1 MHKDATSL
9 ANAILVDV
17 MLASSTASGP
27 RHRWSLLLVLLVQHS
42 APSSFKLHFLLFIS
56 LVSLYCT
63 LPSTAITT
71 LLGCVRSLPSSPRYQ
86 HRSVCAVT
94 QLSTA
99 TVGLVCGIENSC
111 LTLPTKRAS
120 TATIPPFCPTNRGNR
135 SAFLPGKCRSNMT
148 DAQLP
153 VSTLFN

>member
-1 MHKDATSL
+1 MAMHKNATSL

-56 LVSLYCT
+56 FASLQWT

-71 LLGCVRSLPSSPRYQ
+71 LLDAYGVCHLVRATSIALFAPLLNSALPPWALSVESKTAALLSPQSALPLQLYLLSAQPTGVTVLLFYQ
-86 HRSVCAVT
+86 
-94 QLSTA
+94 
-99 TVGLVCGIENSC
+99 E
-111 LTLPTKRAS
+111 
-120 TATIPPFCPTNRGNR
+120 
-135 SAFLPGKCRSNMT
+135 SADRT
-148 DAQLP
+148 
-153 VSTLFN
+153 